1 MRQLQFYYETLIF
14 FFTKKEMI
22 SCAYMYYKPFSIVK
36 LYSELSIQ
44 APSIYAHPPYM
55 HTMAYSQVREL
66 VIDAH
71 PPYSALHGFFRFPL
85 YEFHPLYMHAR
96 DFHVIGTT
104 IYVT

>member
-1 MRQLQFYYETLIF
+1 M
-14 FFTKKEMI
+14 
-22 SCAYMYYKPFSIVK
+22 
-36 LYSELSIQ
+36 YSELSIQ

-71 PPYSALHGFFRFPL
+71 PPYSALHSFFRFPL